1 MRLLTC
7 HIENFGKLSD
17 FSYDFAD
24 GYNAFVL
31 PNGAGKSTFAAFI
44 RVMFYGFAGE
54 TKRTELEKER
64 KRYQPWQVGTYGGQ
78 LTFTA
83 DGKYYLLA
91 RVFGKTAKGDSFR
104 LQDANTLLD
113 STDFTEQIGQEL
125 FGIDAESF
133 MRTIYIG
140 QAECAAFAA
149 TDSVSAKLGDQME
162 ETEDMASYDVA
173 NKKLADA
180 INQMS
185 DKRSTGKLAK
195 LEREAHVLAQE
206 LRAKT
211 VVQEA
216 LDTVS
221 SQLTAVKARWNA
233 CLAGK
238 LPEETEE
245 KEAASPSGQELADTL
260 QQRRNEKNEQ
270 RKYKGITGIVLG
282 LLVII
287 YALLAAGKGYRML
300 ILICGGF
307 SMIAGACMLLGYAI
321 GRKKRQPESKPV
333 QPKPLSEEQQKQ
345 RASELEALSRQIL
358 QYSRRLD
365 ELESE
370 YDALTE
376 KERKLQSLN
385 EEVITLREK
394 CDIIQKTKAFLTQA
408 KENYGARYQ
417 KPVMDAFR
425 RYYRM
430 LSGEDGTAYGL
441 TATFEMER
449 QEQGMYRDMGY
460 FSRGYQDM
468 TGLCMRLAFADAMY
482 REKKPFLILDDP
494 FVNLD
499 EEKIEHGR
507 ASGDLFHLPR
517 KSCVIKGYSMYTYNK
532 KVLFSDVDATRRM
545 SFGSLMDA
553 MQDCVN
559 INSESVGRGIDYML
573 THKRT
578 WFAISWNIEILRIP
592 KMFEEISV
600 KTWAYEFATSIGYRN
615 VIVTD
620 ENGEDI
626 VCADSM
632 WTLMDMET
640 KHPVRIEE
648 EDAKGYEI
656 EPRYPMEKC
665 GRKIRL
671 PKEFEVVDTVVVP
684 KADIDYNGHMSN
696 AKYILLANEYVE
708 DITCVNRIRV
718 EYKSQARYKE
728 ALVIERAIQEIE
740 AEAGMETHVIIK
752 MSGKEAGD
760 VKAVVDYRLTEA

>member
-64 KRYQPWQVGTYGGQ
+64 KRYQPWQGGTYGGQ

-83 DGKYYLLA
+83 DGKYYLLS

-125 FGIDAESF
+125 FGINAESF

-221 SQLTAVKARWNA
+221 SQLTAVKVRWNA

-345 RASELEALSRQIL
+345 RASEMETLSRQIL

-370 YDALTE
+370 SDTLME
-376 KERKLQSLN
+376 KKRKLQSLN
-385 EEVITLREK
+385 EELITLREK

-507 ASGDLFHLPR
+507 AFVR
-517 KSCVIKGYSMYTYNK
+517 EIAKEYQVIYFT
-532 KVLFSDVDATRRM
+532 
-545 SFGSLMDA
+545 
-553 MQDCVN
+553 CH
-559 INSESVGRGIDYML
+559 ES
-573 THKRT
+573 
-578 WFAISWNIEILRIP
+578 
-592 KMFEEISV
+592 
-600 KTWAYEFATSIGYRN
+600 
-615 VIVTD
+615 
-620 ENGEDI
+620 
-626 VCADSM
+626 
-632 WTLMDMET
+632 
-640 KHPVRIEE
+640 
-648 EDAKGYEI
+648 
-656 EPRYPMEKC
+656 
-665 GRKIRL
+665 
-671 PKEFEVVDTVVVP
+671 
-684 KADIDYNGHMSN
+684 
-696 AKYILLANEYVE
+696 
-708 DITCVNRIRV
+708 
-718 EYKSQARYKE
+718 
-728 ALVIERAIQEIE
+728 RA
-740 AEAGMETHVIIK
+740 
-752 MSGKEAGD
+752 
-760 VKAVVDYRLTEA
+760 

>member
-17 FSYDFAD
+17 VSYDFAD
-24 GYNAFVL
+24 GYNAVVL

-64 KRYQPWQVGTYGGQ
+64 KRYQPWQGGTYGGQ

-83 DGKYYLLA
+83 DGKYYLLS

-133 MRTIYIG
+133 LRTIYIG
-140 QAECAAFAA
+140 QTECAAFAA

-206 LRAKT
+206 LQAKAT
-211 VVQEA
+211 VQEA
-216 LDTVS
+216 LNMVS
-221 SQLTAVKARWNA
+221 HQLTAVKARWNA
-233 CLAGK
+233 CVAGK
-238 LPEETEE
+238 LSEETEE
-245 KEAASPSGQELADTL
+245 EEATSPSGQELADTL
-260 QQRRNEKNEQ
+260 QHRKNEKNEQ
-270 RKYKGITGIVLG
+270 RKYKGITGVALG
-282 LLVII
+282 LFVIV
-287 YALLAAGKGYRML
+287 YALFAAGKGYRML

-307 SMIAGACMLLGYAI
+307 SVAAGVFMLLGYAI
-321 GRKKRQPESKPV
+321 SRRKQRPETKPV
-333 QPKPLSEEQQKQ
+333 QTKPLSEEQQQQ
-345 RASELEALSRQIL
+345 RASEMETLSRQIL

-370 YDALTE
+370 FDVLTE

-385 EEVITLREK
+385 EELITLREK
-394 CDIIQKTKAFLTQA
+394 CDIIQMTKAFLTQA

-417 KPVMDAFR
+417 APVIDAFR

-430 LSGEDGTAYGL
+430 LSRGAGTAYGL

-507 ASGDLFHLPR
+507 AFVR
-517 KSCVIKGYSMYTYNK
+517 EIAKEYQVIYFT
-532 KVLFSDVDATRRM
+532 
-545 SFGSLMDA
+545 
-553 MQDCVN
+553 CH
-559 INSESVGRGIDYML
+559 ES
-573 THKRT
+573 
-578 WFAISWNIEILRIP
+578 
-592 KMFEEISV
+592 
-600 KTWAYEFATSIGYRN
+600 
-615 VIVTD
+615 
-620 ENGEDI
+620 
-626 VCADSM
+626 
-632 WTLMDMET
+632 
-640 KHPVRIEE
+640 
-648 EDAKGYEI
+648 
-656 EPRYPMEKC
+656 
-665 GRKIRL
+665 
-671 PKEFEVVDTVVVP
+671 
-684 KADIDYNGHMSN
+684 
-696 AKYILLANEYVE
+696 
-708 DITCVNRIRV
+708 
-718 EYKSQARYKE
+718 
-728 ALVIERAIQEIE
+728 RA
-740 AEAGMETHVIIK
+740 
-752 MSGKEAGD
+752 
-760 VKAVVDYRLTEA
+760 

>member
-17 FSYDFAD
+17 FSYDFTD
-24 GYNAFVL
+24 GYNAIVL

-54 TKRTELEKER
+54 TKRTEIEKER

-83 DGKYYLLA
+83 DGKYYLLS

-180 INQMS
+180 INQLS

-195 LEREAHVLAQE
+195 FEREAHVLSQE
-206 LRAKT
+206 IQAKMA
-211 VVQEA
+211 VQEE
-216 LDTVS
+216 LDSVS
-221 SQLTAVKARWNA
+221 NQLTAVKAHWNA
-233 CLAGK
+233 CVAGK
-238 LPEETEE
+238 MSGENDE
-245 KEAASPSGQELADTL
+245 KKAASPSGQEQADSL
-260 QQRRNEKNEQ
+260 QHRKNEKNEQ
-270 RKYKGITGIVLG
+270 RKYKGITGVALG
-282 LLVII
+282 LFVIV
-287 YALLAAGKGYRML
+287 YALFAAGKGYRML

-307 SMIAGACMLLGYAI
+307 SVAAGVFMLLGYAI
-321 GRKKRQPESKPV
+321 SRRKQRPETKPV
-333 QPKPLSEEQQKQ
+333 QTKPLSEEQQQQ
-345 RASELEALSRQIL
+345 RASEMETLSRQIL

-370 YDALTE
+370 FDVLTE

-385 EEVITLREK
+385 EELITLREK
-394 CDIIQKTKAFLTQA
+394 CDIIQMTKAFLTQA

-417 KPVMDAFR
+417 APVIDAFR

-430 LSGEDGTAYGL
+430 LAGEDGTAYGL

-482 REKKPFLILDDP
+482 REEKPFLILDDP

-499 EEKIEHGR
+499 EEKIEHGKAFIREIAKEYQVIYFTCHESR
-507 ASGDLFHLPR
+507 A
-517 KSCVIKGYSMYTYNK
+517 
-532 KVLFSDVDATRRM
+532 
-545 SFGSLMDA
+545 
-553 MQDCVN
+553 
-559 INSESVGRGIDYML
+559 
-573 THKRT
+573 
-578 WFAISWNIEILRIP
+578 
-592 KMFEEISV
+592 
-600 KTWAYEFATSIGYRN
+600 
-615 VIVTD
+615 
-620 ENGEDI
+620 
-626 VCADSM
+626 
-632 WTLMDMET
+632 
-640 KHPVRIEE
+640 
-648 EDAKGYEI
+648 
-656 EPRYPMEKC
+656 
-665 GRKIRL
+665 
-671 PKEFEVVDTVVVP
+671 
-684 KADIDYNGHMSN
+684 
-696 AKYILLANEYVE
+696 
-708 DITCVNRIRV
+708 
-718 EYKSQARYKE
+718 
-728 ALVIERAIQEIE
+728 
-740 AEAGMETHVIIK
+740 
-752 MSGKEAGD
+752 
-760 VKAVVDYRLTEA
+760 

>member
-64 KRYQPWQVGTYGGQ
+64 KRYQPWQGGTYGGQ

-83 DGKYYLLA
+83 DGKYYLLS

-125 FGIDAESF
+125 FGINAESF

-140 QAECAAFAA
+140 QAECAAFAE

-221 SQLTAVKARWNA
+221 SQLTAVKVRWNA

-307 SMIAGACMLLGYAI
+307 SVAAGAFMLLGYAI
-321 GRKKRQPESKPV
+321 SRRKQQPETKPV
-333 QPKPLSEEQQKQ
+333 QSKPLSEEQQQ
-345 RASELEALSRQIL
+345 RRASEMETLSRQIL

-370 YDALTE
+370 SDTLTE

-385 EEVITLREK
+385 EELITLREK
-394 CDIIQKTKAFLTQA
+394 CDIIQKTKAF
-408 KENYGARYQ
+408 
-417 KPVMDAFR
+417 
-425 RYYRM
+425 
-430 LSGEDGTAYGL
+430 
-441 TATFEMER
+441 
-449 QEQGMYRDMGY
+449 
-460 FSRGYQDM
+460 
-468 TGLCMRLAFADAMY
+468 
-482 REKKPFLILDDP
+482 
-494 FVNLD
+494 
-499 EEKIEHGR
+499 
-507 ASGDLFHLPR
+507 
-517 KSCVIKGYSMYTYNK
+517 
-532 KVLFSDVDATRRM
+532 
-545 SFGSLMDA
+545 
-553 MQDCVN
+553 
-559 INSESVGRGIDYML
+559 
-573 THKRT
+573 
-578 WFAISWNIEILRIP
+578 
-592 KMFEEISV
+592 
-600 KTWAYEFATSIGYRN
+600 
-615 VIVTD
+615 
-620 ENGEDI
+620 
-626 VCADSM
+626 
-632 WTLMDMET
+632 
-640 KHPVRIEE
+640 
-648 EDAKGYEI
+648 
-656 EPRYPMEKC
+656 
-665 GRKIRL
+665 
-671 PKEFEVVDTVVVP
+671 
-684 KADIDYNGHMSN
+684 
-696 AKYILLANEYVE
+696 
-708 DITCVNRIRV
+708 
-718 EYKSQARYKE
+718 
-728 ALVIERAIQEIE
+728 
-740 AEAGMETHVIIK
+740 
-752 MSGKEAGD
+752 
-760 VKAVVDYRLTEA
+760 

>member
-64 KRYQPWQVGTYGGQ
+64 KRYQPWQGGTYGGQ

-83 DGKYYLLA
+83 DGQYYLLS

-125 FGIDAESF
+125 FGINAESF

-221 SQLTAVKARWNA
+221 S
-233 CLAGK
+233 
-238 LPEETEE
+238 
-245 KEAASPSGQELADTL
+245 QELADTL

-345 RASELEALSRQIL
+345 RASEMETLSRQIL

-370 YDALTE
+370 SDTLME

-385 EEVITLREK
+385 EELITLREK

-507 ASGDLFHLPR
+507 AFVR
-517 KSCVIKGYSMYTYNK
+517 EIAKEYQVIYFT
-532 KVLFSDVDATRRM
+532 
-545 SFGSLMDA
+545 
-553 MQDCVN
+553 CH
-559 INSESVGRGIDYML
+559 ES
-573 THKRT
+573 
-578 WFAISWNIEILRIP
+578 
-592 KMFEEISV
+592 
-600 KTWAYEFATSIGYRN
+600 
-615 VIVTD
+615 
-620 ENGEDI
+620 
-626 VCADSM
+626 
-632 WTLMDMET
+632 
-640 KHPVRIEE
+640 
-648 EDAKGYEI
+648 
-656 EPRYPMEKC
+656 
-665 GRKIRL
+665 
-671 PKEFEVVDTVVVP
+671 
-684 KADIDYNGHMSN
+684 
-696 AKYILLANEYVE
+696 
-708 DITCVNRIRV
+708 
-718 EYKSQARYKE
+718 
-728 ALVIERAIQEIE
+728 RA
-740 AEAGMETHVIIK
+740 
-752 MSGKEAGD
+752 
-760 VKAVVDYRLTEA
+760 

>member
-64 KRYQPWQVGTYGGQ
+64 KRYQPWQGGTYGGQ

-83 DGKYYLLA
+83 DGKYYLLS

-125 FGIDAESF
+125 FGINAESF

-221 SQLTAVKARWNA
+221 SQLTAVKVRWNA

-333 QPKPLSEEQQKQ
+333 QPKPLSEEQQQQ
-345 RASELEALSRQIL
+345 RASEMETLSRQIL

-370 YDALTE
+370 FDVLTE

-385 EEVITLREK
+385 EELITLREK
-394 CDIIQKTKAFLTQA
+394 CDIIQMTKAFLTQA

-417 KPVMDAFR
+417 APVMDAFR

-430 LSGEDGTAYGL
+430 LSGEDGKAYGL

-482 REKKPFLILDDP
+482 REEKPFLILDDP

-499 EEKIEHGR
+499 EEK
-507 ASGDLFHLPR
+507 
-517 KSCVIKGYSMYTYNK
+517 GYTMYTYNK

-573 THKRT
+573 EHKRT
-578 WFAISWNIEILRIP
+578 WFAIGWNIEIRRIP

-656 EPRYPMEKC
+656 RPRYPMERC

>member
-83 DGKYYLLA
+83 DGKYYLLS

-233 CLAGK
+233 CLEGK

-300 ILICGGF
+300 IL
-307 SMIAGACMLLGYAI
+307 S
-321 GRKKRQPESKPV
+321 
-333 QPKPLSEEQQKQ
+333 
-345 RASELEALSRQIL
+345 
-358 QYSRRLD
+358 
-365 ELESE
+365 
-370 YDALTE
+370 
-376 KERKLQSLN
+376 
-385 EEVITLREK
+385 
-394 CDIIQKTKAFLTQA
+394 
-408 KENYGARYQ
+408 
-417 KPVMDAFR
+417 
-425 RYYRM
+425 
-430 LSGEDGTAYGL
+430 
-441 TATFEMER
+441 
-449 QEQGMYRDMGY
+449 
-460 FSRGYQDM
+460 
-468 TGLCMRLAFADAMY
+468 
-482 REKKPFLILDDP
+482 
-494 FVNLD
+494 
-499 EEKIEHGR
+499 
-507 ASGDLFHLPR
+507 
-517 KSCVIKGYSMYTYNK
+517 
-532 KVLFSDVDATRRM
+532 
-545 SFGSLMDA
+545 
-553 MQDCVN
+553 
-559 INSESVGRGIDYML
+559 
-573 THKRT
+573 
-578 WFAISWNIEILRIP
+578 
-592 KMFEEISV
+592 
-600 KTWAYEFATSIGYRN
+600 
-615 VIVTD
+615 
-620 ENGEDI
+620 
-626 VCADSM
+626 
-632 WTLMDMET
+632 
-640 KHPVRIEE
+640 
-648 EDAKGYEI
+648 
-656 EPRYPMEKC
+656 
-665 GRKIRL
+665 
-671 PKEFEVVDTVVVP
+671 VVDSV
-684 KADIDYNGHMSN
+684 
-696 AKYILLANEYVE
+696 
-708 DITCVNRIRV
+708 
-718 EYKSQARYKE
+718 
-728 ALVIERAIQEIE
+728 
-740 AEAGMETHVIIK
+740 
-752 MSGKEAGD
+752 
-760 VKAVVDYRLTEA
+760 

>member
-17 FSYDFAD
+17 FSYDFTD
-24 GYNAFVL
+24 GYNAIVL

-54 TKRTELEKER
+54 TKRTEIEKER

-83 DGKYYLLA
+83 DGKYYLLS

-125 FGIDAESF
+125 FGINAESF

-180 INQMS
+180 INQLS

-195 LEREAHVLAQE
+195 FEREAHVLSQE
-206 LRAKT
+206 IQAKMA
-211 VVQEA
+211 VQEE
-216 LDTVS
+216 LDSVS
-221 SQLTAVKARWNA
+221 NQLTAVKAHWNA
-233 CLAGK
+233 CVAGK
-238 LPEETEE
+238 MSGENDE
-245 KEAASPSGQELADTL
+245 KKAASPSGQEQADSL
-260 QQRRNEKNEQ
+260 QHRKNEKNEQ
-270 RKYKGITGIVLG
+270 RKYKGITGVALG
-282 LLVII
+282 LFVIV
-287 YALLAAGKGYRML
+287 YALFAAGKGYRML

-307 SMIAGACMLLGYAI
+307 SVAAGVFMLLGYAI
-321 GRKKRQPESKPV
+321 SRRKQRPETKPV
-333 QPKPLSEEQQKQ
+333 QTKPLSEEQQQQ
-345 RASELEALSRQIL
+345 RASEMETLSRQIL

-370 YDALTE
+370 FDVLTE

-385 EEVITLREK
+385 EELITLREK
-394 CDIIQKTKAFLTQA
+394 CDIIQMTKAFLTQA

-417 KPVMDAFR
+417 APVIDAFR

-430 LSGEDGTAYGL
+430 LAGEDGTAYGL

-482 REKKPFLILDDP
+482 REEKPFLILDDP

-499 EEKIEHGR
+499 EEKIEHGKAFIREIAKEYQVIYFTCHESR
-507 ASGDLFHLPR
+507 A
-517 KSCVIKGYSMYTYNK
+517 
-532 KVLFSDVDATRRM
+532 
-545 SFGSLMDA
+545 
-553 MQDCVN
+553 
-559 INSESVGRGIDYML
+559 
-573 THKRT
+573 
-578 WFAISWNIEILRIP
+578 
-592 KMFEEISV
+592 
-600 KTWAYEFATSIGYRN
+600 
-615 VIVTD
+615 
-620 ENGEDI
+620 
-626 VCADSM
+626 
-632 WTLMDMET
+632 
-640 KHPVRIEE
+640 
-648 EDAKGYEI
+648 
-656 EPRYPMEKC
+656 
-665 GRKIRL
+665 
-671 PKEFEVVDTVVVP
+671 
-684 KADIDYNGHMSN
+684 
-696 AKYILLANEYVE
+696 
-708 DITCVNRIRV
+708 
-718 EYKSQARYKE
+718 
-728 ALVIERAIQEIE
+728 
-740 AEAGMETHVIIK
+740 
-752 MSGKEAGD
+752 
-760 VKAVVDYRLTEA
+760 

>member
-17 FSYDFAD
+17 FSYDFTD
-24 GYNAFVL
+24 GYNAIVL

-54 TKRTELEKER
+54 TKRTEIEKER

-78 LTFTA
+78 LTFTT
-83 DGKYYLLA
+83 DGKYYLLS

-180 INQMS
+180 INQLS

-195 LEREAHVLAQE
+195 FEREAHVLSQE
-206 LRAKT
+206 IQAKMA
-211 VVQEA
+211 VQEE
-216 LDTVS
+216 LDSVS
-221 SQLTAVKARWNA
+221 NQLTAVKAHWNA
-233 CLAGK
+233 CVAGK
-238 LPEETEE
+238 MSGENDE
-245 KEAASPSGQELADTL
+245 KKAASPSGQEQADSL
-260 QQRRNEKNEQ
+260 QHRKNEKNEQ
-270 RKYKGITGIVLG
+270 RKYKGITGVALG
-282 LLVII
+282 LFVIV
-287 YALLAAGKGYRML
+287 YALFAAGKGYRML

-307 SMIAGACMLLGYAI
+307 SVAAGVFMLLGYAI
-321 GRKKRQPESKPV
+321 SRRKQRPETKPV
-333 QPKPLSEEQQKQ
+333 QTKPLSEEQQQQ
-345 RASELEALSRQIL
+345 RASEMETLSRQIL

-370 YDALTE
+370 FDVLTE

-385 EEVITLREK
+385 EELITLREK
-394 CDIIQKTKAFLTQA
+394 CDIIQMTKAFLTQA

-417 KPVMDAFR
+417 APVIDAFR

-430 LSGEDGTAYGL
+430 LAGEDGTAYGL

-482 REKKPFLILDDP
+482 REEKPFLILDDP

-499 EEKIEHGR
+499 EEKIEHGKAFIREIAKEYQVIYFTCHESR
-507 ASGDLFHLPR
+507 A
-517 KSCVIKGYSMYTYNK
+517 
-532 KVLFSDVDATRRM
+532 
-545 SFGSLMDA
+545 
-553 MQDCVN
+553 
-559 INSESVGRGIDYML
+559 
-573 THKRT
+573 
-578 WFAISWNIEILRIP
+578 
-592 KMFEEISV
+592 
-600 KTWAYEFATSIGYRN
+600 
-615 VIVTD
+615 
-620 ENGEDI
+620 
-626 VCADSM
+626 
-632 WTLMDMET
+632 
-640 KHPVRIEE
+640 
-648 EDAKGYEI
+648 
-656 EPRYPMEKC
+656 
-665 GRKIRL
+665 
-671 PKEFEVVDTVVVP
+671 
-684 KADIDYNGHMSN
+684 
-696 AKYILLANEYVE
+696 
-708 DITCVNRIRV
+708 
-718 EYKSQARYKE
+718 
-728 ALVIERAIQEIE
+728 
-740 AEAGMETHVIIK
+740 
-752 MSGKEAGD
+752 
-760 VKAVVDYRLTEA
+760 

>member
-7 HIENFGKLSD
+7 HVENFGKLSD

-24 GYNAFVL
+24 GYNAVVL
-31 PNGAGKSTFAAFI
+31 LNGAGKSTFAAFL

-64 KRYQPWQVGTYGGQ
+64 KRYQPWQGGTYGGQ

-83 DGKYYLLA
+83 DGKYYLLS

-113 STDFTEQIGQEL
+113 SADYTEQIGQEL

-149 TDSVSAKLGDQME
+149 TDSMSAKLGNQME

-180 INQMS
+180 INQLS

-206 LRAKT
+206 IQAR
-211 VVQEA
+211 QEMQEEIE
-216 LDTVS
+216 TVS

-233 CLAGK
+233 CVAGK
-238 LPEETEE
+238 LPEEMDEE
-245 KEAASPSGQELADTL
+245 ESASPFGQEQTDTV

-270 RKYKGITGIVLG
+270 RKYKGLTGVLLG
-282 LLVII
+282 LLVIV
-287 YALLAAGKGYRML
+287 YALLVAGKGYRML
-300 ILICGGF
+300 ILICGAF

-321 GRKKRQPESKPV
+321 GRKKWQPERRPV
-333 QPKPLSEEQQKQ
+333 QPKPLSEEQQQQ
-345 RASELEALSRQIL
+345 RASEMEALSRQIL

-370 YDALTE
+370 FDALTE

-417 KPVMDAFR
+417 APVMDAFH
-425 RYYRM
+425 RYYEM
-430 LSGEDGTAYGL
+430 LTGDGGTAYGL
-441 TATFEMER
+441 SATFEMEK
-449 QEQGMYRDMGY
+449 QEQGMYRNMGY
-460 FSRGYQDM
+460 FSRGYQDL

-482 REKKPFLILDDP
+482 REEKPFLILDDP

-499 EEKIEHGR
+499 EEKIERGR
-507 ASGDLFHLPR
+507 AFVR
-517 KSCVIKGYSMYTYNK
+517 EIAKEYQVIYFT
-532 KVLFSDVDATRRM
+532 
-545 SFGSLMDA
+545 
-553 MQDCVN
+553 CH
-559 INSESVGRGIDYML
+559 ES
-573 THKRT
+573 
-578 WFAISWNIEILRIP
+578 
-592 KMFEEISV
+592 
-600 KTWAYEFATSIGYRN
+600 
-615 VIVTD
+615 
-620 ENGEDI
+620 
-626 VCADSM
+626 
-632 WTLMDMET
+632 
-640 KHPVRIEE
+640 
-648 EDAKGYEI
+648 
-656 EPRYPMEKC
+656 
-665 GRKIRL
+665 
-671 PKEFEVVDTVVVP
+671 
-684 KADIDYNGHMSN
+684 
-696 AKYILLANEYVE
+696 
-708 DITCVNRIRV
+708 
-718 EYKSQARYKE
+718 
-728 ALVIERAIQEIE
+728 RA
-740 AEAGMETHVIIK
+740 
-752 MSGKEAGD
+752 
-760 VKAVVDYRLTEA
+760 

>member
-1 MRLLTC
+1 M
-7 HIENFGKLSD
+7 
-17 FSYDFAD
+17 
-24 GYNAFVL
+24 
-31 PNGAGKSTFAAFI
+31 
-44 RVMFYGFAGE
+44 
-54 TKRTELEKER
+54 EL
-64 KRYQPWQVGTYGGQ
+64 V
-78 LTFTA
+78 
-83 DGKYYLLA
+83 
-91 RVFGKTAKGDSFR
+91 
-104 LQDANTLLD
+104 
-113 STDFTEQIGQEL
+113 I
-125 FGIDAESF
+125 
-133 MRTIYIG
+133 
-140 QAECAAFAA
+140 
-149 TDSVSAKLGDQME
+149 
-162 ETEDMASYDVA
+162 
-173 NKKLADA
+173 DA

-221 SQLTAVKARWNA
+221 SQLTAVKVRWNA

-307 SMIAGACMLLGYAI
+307 SMIAGTCMLLGYAI
-321 GRKKRQPESKPV
+321 GREKRQPKPV

-345 RASELEALSRQIL
+345 RASEMETLSRQIL

-370 YDALTE
+370 SDTLME

-385 EEVITLREK
+385 EELITLREK

-494 FVNLD
+494 FSALD
-499 EEKIEHGR
+499 RATETEIFAHLRRLAADSVVILISHRLYHFPQMQQIIFMEGGRTTVGTHEELMAK
-507 ASGDLFHLPR
+507 
-517 KSCVIKGYSMYTYNK
+517 KGAYY
-532 KVLFSDVDATRRM
+532 
-545 SFGSLMDA
+545 
-553 MQDCVN
+553 
-559 INSESVGRGIDYML
+559 
-573 THKRT
+573 
-578 WFAISWNIEILRIP
+578 
-592 KMFEEISV
+592 KMFQVQS
-600 KTWAYEFATSIGYRN
+600 YYYREQG
-615 VIVTD
+615 V
-620 ENGEDI
+620 
-626 VCADSM
+626 
-632 WTLMDMET
+632 
-640 KHPVRIEE
+640 
-648 EDAKGYEI
+648 
-656 EPRYPMEKC
+656 
-665 GRKIRL
+665 
-671 PKEFEVVDTVVVP
+671 
-684 KADIDYNGHMSN
+684 
-696 AKYILLANEYVE
+696 
-708 DITCVNRIRV
+708 
-718 EYKSQARYKE
+718 
-728 ALVIERAIQEIE
+728 
-740 AEAGMETHVIIK
+740 
-752 MSGKEAGD
+752 
-760 VKAVVDYRLTEA
+760 AVHA